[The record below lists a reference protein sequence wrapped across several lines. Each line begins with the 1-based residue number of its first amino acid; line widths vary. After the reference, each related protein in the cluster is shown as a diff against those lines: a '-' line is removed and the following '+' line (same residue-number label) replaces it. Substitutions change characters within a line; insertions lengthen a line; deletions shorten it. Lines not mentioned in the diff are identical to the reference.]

1 MPVKPSPPSIFPVL
15 IGLFLSMTVLVP
27 MAALANGAQATARLQ
42 QLGEMVSND
51 RQLAAR
57 TWLQEVAS
65 DLTLAVSARE
75 FLLYEGL
82 LALGSLAT
90 PDDQT
95 THAIKELLG
104 YQSASTTILTEGN
117 HRLTV
122 ALHDVASA
130 ARLTLGN
137 WRIQAARG
145 EILSKIAR
153 GQAPLPAWSADGDEN
168 RHIAAGLEQALA
180 EFSPIELRAWRMQ
193 ISTAFDD
200 EPRLARS
207 VLLIARRLGD
217 GYLFRQLAVQAPA
230 AVVIDM
236 MRDLEQSLDY
246 SQSLTVLDLVRRR
259 DQLASAA
266 ILSVGR
272 LQASYPV
279 AREQLFALLDD
290 PQHGASAAGA
300 LARYGGLSDIQRLGF
315 VILDESA
322 GAQRRRAVLA
332 LRLHA
337 SPAARSELGRLAAN
351 PRLSAKLRQEIA
363 QWLAR

>member
-1 MPVKPSPPSIFPVL
+1 MPVTSSRTRVFPVL
-15 IGLFLSMTVLVP
+15 ISLFLSMTALAP
-27 MAALANGAQATARLQ
+27 MAALADDAKAARLQ
-42 QLGEMVSND
+42 QLEDILSND

-57 TWLQEVAS
+57 GWLLEVGS
-65 DLTLAVSARE
+65 DPALTVNARE
-75 FLLYEGL
+75 YLLYEGL

-95 THAIKELLG
+95 TQAVKELLG

-145 EILSKIAR
+145 DILSKIAR
-153 GQAPLPAWSADGDEN
+153 GQAPLPTWSTDQDEN

-180 EFSPIELRAWRMQ
+180 GLSPAELRAWRMQ
-193 ISTAFDD
+193 ISSAFDD

-207 VLLIARRLGD
+207 VLLIARRLDD
-217 GYLFRQLAVQAPA
+217 GFLYRQLAVQAPA
-230 AVVIDM
+230 TVVIDM
-236 MRDLEQSLDY
+236 MRDLEQSLD
-246 SQSLTVLDLVRRR
+246 SAQSLAVLDLVRQR
-259 DQLASAA
+259 DKLASAA
-266 ILSVGR
+266 ILSIGR
-272 LQASYPV
+272 LQAGYPV
-279 AREQLFALLDD
+279 ARERLFALLDD
-290 PQHGASAAGA
+290 PQQGASAAGA
-300 LARYGGLSDIQRLGF
+300 LARYGNLSDIQRLGS

-337 SPAARSELGRLAAN
+337 SPAARAELGRLAAD
-351 PRLSAKLRQEIA
+351 PRLSVKLRQEIA
-363 QWLAR
+363 QWLAQ

>member
-1 MPVKPSPPSIFPVL
+1 MPAKPSQPRVAPI
-15 IGLFLSMTVLVP
+15 LVSLLMSVATLAP
-27 MAALANGAQATARLQ
+27 TAAPANEAQAAARLQ
-42 QLGEMVSND
+42 QLGDIVSND
-51 RQLAAR
+51 RQPAAR
-57 TWLQEVAS
+57 TWLLEVSS
-65 DLTLAVSARE
+65 DPALTVNARE
-75 FLLYEGL
+75 HLLYEGL

-95 THAIKELLG
+95 TQAVKELLG
-104 YQSASTTILTEGN
+104 YQSESTTILTEGN

-145 EILSKIAR
+145 EILRKIAR
-153 GQAPLPAWSADGDEN
+153 GQAPLPAWSADLDEN

-180 EFSPIELRAWRMQ
+180 ELSPAELRAWRPQ
-193 ISTAFDD
+193 ISSAFDD
-200 EPRLARS
+200 QPRLAGG

-217 GYLFRQLAVQAPA
+217 VGLYRQLAIQAPA

-236 MRDLEQSLDY
+236 MRDLEQSLD
-246 SQSLTVLDLVRRR
+246 SAQSLAILDLIRQR

-266 ILSVGR
+266 ILSIGR
-272 LQASYPV
+272 LQAGY
-279 AREQLFALLDD
+279 AGAKEQLFALLAD

-300 LARYGGLSDIQRLGF
+300 LARYGDLSDIRRLGG
-315 VILDESA
+315 VILDDSA
-322 GAQRRRAVLA
+322 GAQRRTAVLA

-337 SPAARSELGRLAAN
+337 SPAARAELGRLAAN
-351 PRLSAKLRQEIA
+351 PRLSANLRQEIA
-363 QWLAR
+363 QWLAH